1 MTMAKTTTWID
12 DYWLLLMEVYLR
24 HPVGVK
30 PLYSRDM
37 VDLSL
42 ELHISPQQLRARMEQ
57 MAKLKTPRIE
67 RLMHTYAN
75 QPKKLRRAVSLW
87 REMRGYGNEAA
98 FYEGVEVNE
107 TFERDF
113 RPLSEAPRLTPVAL
127 VLVLDLYFRLT
138 PITMVAQTPEVA
150 QLARLLKVSA
160 SEMEDVLNIYQHCDP
175 YLNRRDVV
183 FSPLVLPCQ
192 QVWQQHAND
201 DPRQLAELAEE
212 LSQYYK

>member
-1 MTMAKTTTWID
+1 MARTTTWID

-24 HPVGVK
+24 RPVGVK

-57 MAKLKTPRIE
+57 VAKLKTPRIE

-75 QPKKLRRAVSLW
+75 QPKKLRRAVRLW
-87 REMRGYGNEAA
+87 REMKGYGNEAA

-113 RPLSEAPRLTPVAL
+113 RPLSEDTRLTPVAL

-160 SEMEDVLNIYQHCDP
+160 TDVEDVLNIYQHCDP

-192 QVWQQHAND
+192 QVWQRHANG
-201 DPRQLAELAEE
+201 DPRQLEELAEE